1 MTVTRQDAWTPDD
14 DLLLAEVTLRHIR
27 EGSTQLCAFE
37 EVGERLSRTAAACGF
52 RWNSAVRKRYE
63 DAIQI
68 AKAHRQER
76 KKAKRRLKS
85 ISPVPLM
92 EKASLAE
99 ETSHAEVDEA
109 IAVRQQE
116 MQEEISLDVVI
127 RFLRGQ
133 KDAYKRMK
141 QLEKEAADSRKELE
155 ELRTENESLREEL
168 SLMKSDYQV
177 VNDDYKAL
185 IQIMD
190 RARKMAFLGGEE
202 EVDVKPRFKM
212 DANGNLERVDY
223 R

>member
-1 MTVTRQDAWTPDD
+1 MTATRQDAWSADD

-37 EVGERLSRTAAACGF
+37 EVGEKLSRTAAACGF

-76 KKAKRRLKS
+76 KKTKRKLKS
-85 ISPVPLM
+85 AAPLALV
-92 EKASLAE
+92 EERSLADQASEITE
-99 ETSHAEVDEA
+99 EVIGTSREREL
-109 IAVRQQE
+109 
-116 MQEEISLDVVI
+116 QEELSLDTVI

-133 KDAYKRMK
+133 KDTFKRVK
-141 QLEKEAADSRKELE
+141 QLEREAEESRAELE
-155 ELRTENESLREEL
+155 TLRAENESLREEL
-168 SLMKSDYQV
+168 SLMKSDYQI

-190 RARKMAFLGGEE
+190 RARKMAFLGNEE
-202 EVDVKPRFKM
+202 EVDMKHRFKM
-212 DANGNLERVDY
+212 DANGNLERVDF

>member
-1 MTVTRQDAWTPDD
+1 MTATRQDAWSADD

-37 EVGERLSRTAAACGF
+37 EVGEKLSRTAAACGF

-76 KKAKRRLKS
+76 KKAKRKLKS
-85 ISPVPLM
+85 TAPLTLV
-92 EKASLAE
+92 EERSLADQASEITE
-99 ETSHAEVDEA
+99 EVIGTSREREL
-109 IAVRQQE
+109 
-116 MQEEISLDVVI
+116 QEELSLDTVI

-133 KDAYKRMK
+133 KDTFKRVK
-141 QLEKEAADSRKELE
+141 QLEREAEESRAELE
-155 ELRTENESLREEL
+155 VLRAENESLREEL
-168 SLMKSDYQV
+168 SLMKSDYQI

-190 RARKMAFLGGEE
+190 RARKMAFLGNEE
-202 EVDVKPRFKM
+202 EVDMKHRFKM
-212 DANGNLERVDY
+212 DANGNLERVDF

>member
-1 MTVTRQDAWTPDD
+1 M
-14 DLLLAEVTLRHIR
+14 
-27 EGSTQLCAFE
+27 E
-37 EVGERLSRTAAACGF
+37 E
-52 RWNSAVRKRYE
+52 
-63 DAIQI
+63 
-68 AKAHRQER
+68 
-76 KKAKRRLKS
+76 
-85 ISPVPLM
+85 
-92 EKASLAE
+92 ASLAE

-212 DANGNLERVDY
+212 DANGNLERVYY

>member
-1 MTVTRQDAWTPDD
+1 MTATRQDAWTPDD

-52 RWNSAVRKRYE
+52 RWNSTVRKRYE

-76 KKAKRRLKS
+76 KKAKRKLKS
-85 ISPVPLM
+85 V
-92 EKASLAE
+92 ASLSLVE
-99 ETSHAEVDEA
+99 EASLVEENNQTNGKETVALRH
-109 IAVRQQE
+109 QE
-116 MQEEISLDVVI
+116 MQEELSFDVVI

-133 KDAYKRMK
+133 KDVFKRMK
-141 QLEKEAADSRKELE
+141 QLEKEAEDSRRELE
-155 ELRTENESLREEL
+155 ELRAENESLKEEL
-168 SLMKSDYQV
+168 SLMKSNYQV

-190 RARKMAFLGGEE
+190 RARKMAFLGSEE
-202 EVDVKPRFKM
+202 EVDVKQRFKM

>member
-1 MTVTRQDAWTPDD
+1 MTITRQDAWTADD

-76 KKAKRRLKS
+76 KKAKRKFKNMSS
-85 ISPVPLM
+85 ISM
-92 EKASLAE
+92 EERASL
-99 ETSHAEVDEA
+99 VDEPSQTESE
-109 IAVRQQE
+109 VTVHPRQQE
-116 MQEEISLDVVI
+116 MQEELSFDVVI
-127 RFLRGQ
+127 RFLRSQ
-133 KDAYKRMK
+133 KDMVKRMK
-141 QLEKEAADSRKELE
+141 QLEREVAESQKELE
-155 ELRTENESLREEL
+155 ELRTENESLKEEL

-190 RARKMAFLGGEE
+190 RARKMAFLGNEE
-202 EVDVKPRFKM
+202 EVEVKPRFKM

>member
-1 MTVTRQDAWTPDD
+1 MTATRQDAWSADD

-37 EVGERLSRTAAACGF
+37 EVGEKLNRTAAACGF

-76 KKAKRRLKS
+76 KKAKRKLKS
-85 ISPVPLM
+85 VSSLSLV
-92 EKASLAE
+92 EQGSLADRASE
-99 ETSHAEVDEA
+99 ITGELTGMTRE
-109 IAVRQQE
+109 QE
-116 MQEEISLDVVI
+116 LQEELSLDVVI

-133 KDAYKRMK
+133 KDTFKRVK
-141 QLEKEAADSRKELE
+141 QLEREVEENRSELE
-155 ELRTENESLREEL
+155 ALRTENESLREEL
-168 SLMKSDYQV
+168 SLMKSDYQI

-202 EVDVKPRFKM
+202 EVDMKHRFKM
-212 DANGNLERVDY
+212 DANGNLERVDF